1 MTQGA
6 RAPARF
12 LAAGLEAKPT
22 VYQSL
27 AHAVDEKSCTQRE
40 GAKTE
45 PATGEINTDSSESM
59 MTL

>member
-12 LAAGLEAKPT
+12 SAAGLEGKPT

-27 AHAVDEKSCTQRE
+27 AHAIDEMCYAQRG
-40 GAKTE
+40 GAKTG
-45 PATGEINTDSSESM
+45 PATGEKHRFI
-59 MTL
+59 

>member
-12 LAAGLEAKPT
+12 WAAGLEAKPT

-27 AHAVDEKSCTQRE
+27 AADEMSYTQRD
-40 GAKTE
+40 GAKTL
-45 PATGEINTDSSESM
+45 PAAAEKYRFIIIHIDFM
-59 MTL
+59 I